1 MGGDSNIM
9 YQVDPLL
16 SEALDKIDTIT
27 TNAQSFLTLIGIYST
42 NNVKATFSNARDI
55 ILEVHNATKLDLN
68 DSVSAAFFTALSNKQ
83 YLVDGTCNT
92 TTVNGDCWVP
102 SYTAGTC
109 QSGKSRLPPCN
120 NLGVLMTCPL
130 GCYEIQNTFT
140 NPSGDSGYATHLTA
154 RYVAGCKYIDLLV
167 NVQNNYFQ
175 QKMNKLAVENS
186 TVNNIETSFNNYDS
200 KVILMK
206 ANLGTFSTNLQA
218 NFDLISNLQTGALYG
233 TRCQAVK

>member
-9 YQVDPLL
+9 FQVDPLL
-16 SEALDKIDTIT
+16 SEALDNMDTIT
-27 TNAQSFLTLIGIYST
+27 TNAQNFLTLIGIYTT
-42 NNVKATFSNARDI
+42 NNVKATFNNARDI

-68 DSVSAAFFTALSNKQ
+68 DSVSSAFFTALANKQ
-83 YLVDGTCNT
+83 YLVDGTCNS

-102 SYTAGTC
+102 SFSAGTC

-120 NLGVLMTCPL
+120 NLADLTRCPL

-140 NPSGDSGYATHLTA
+140 NPSGDSGYTTHLTT

-175 QKMNKLAVENS
+175 QKMTKLA
-186 TVNNIETSFNNYDS
+186 
-200 KVILMK
+200 
-206 ANLGTFSTNLQA
+206 A
-218 NFDLISNLQTGALYG
+218 
-233 TRCQAVK
+233 